1 MAAAGGI
8 DPFGVAL
15 RPSHV
20 VIIDMLGSDESMDR
34 DLTEVLEDWRYDA
47 DDQYRVIK
55 ARDGRRV
62 LQVRQPLGIEQ
73 YELDGRPD
81 GLRPFGKESVLVE
94 MLDRLDSCEAP
105 RDGGFLID
113 HDDFLRLQ
121 NEGILYYYRYLILF
135 QMGDFERTV
144 SDTMHNLQICDLVE
158 RYVQE
163 ADDQKEILQY
173 RPYIIRMNAMADA
186 MLHLGAE
193 NPDGARDALQGA
205 IDDIGALDE
214 VDTPTYH
221 YERLRSLQYLRT
233 ALNQIKARKPTV
245 LERLNAALD
254 EAVEQ
259 EAYERA
265 AELRDR
271 IHALQQ
277 RRA

>member
-1 MAAAGGI
+1 
-8 DPFGVAL
+8 
-15 RPSHV
+15 
-20 VIIDMLGSDESMDR
+20 MLGSDESMDR
-34 DLTEVLEDWRYDA
+34 DLTEILEDWRYDA

-94 MLDRLDSCEAP
+94 MLDRLDSCRAA
-105 RDGGFLID
+105 DDAGFLID

-158 RYVQE
+158 RFVRE

-173 RPYIIRMNAMADA
+173 RPYIIRMNAMAGA
-186 MLHLGAE
+186 MMQLGAE
-193 NPDGARDALQGA
+193 DADGARDALQGA

-265 AELRDR
+265 AQLRDR

>member
-1 MAAAGGI
+1 
-8 DPFGVAL
+8 
-15 RPSHV
+15 
-20 VIIDMLGSDESMDR
+20 MDR
-34 DLTEVLEDWRYDA
+34 DLTEMLADWQYDA
-47 DDQYRVIK
+47 DDQYRMIK
-55 ARDGRRV
+55 ARDGRQV

-81 GLRPFGKESVLVE
+81 GTRPYGKESVLTE
-94 MLDRLDSCEAP
+94 MLDRLGSWDDAGAGS
-105 RDGGFLID
+105 FLID

-121 NEGILYYYRYLILF
+121 NEGMLYYYRYLILF
-135 QMGDFERTV
+135 QMGDFERTI
-144 SDTMHNLQICDLVE
+144 SDTRHNLQICELVE
-158 RYVQE
+158 RFVAE

-173 RPYIIRMNAMADA
+173 LPYIIRMNAVAGA
-186 MLHLGAE
+186 MLQLGAE
-193 NPDGARDALQGA
+193 DPGAARDMLQRA
-205 IDDIGALDE
+205 IDEISALDE

-233 ALNQIKARKPTV
+233 ALKQIKAPTQTV
-245 LERLNAALD
+245 LEQLNTALD

-277 RRA
+277 QRRA

>member
-1 MAAAGGI
+1 
-8 DPFGVAL
+8 
-15 RPSHV
+15 
-20 VIIDMLGSDESMDR
+20 MDR
-34 DLTEVLEDWRYDA
+34 DLTDILADWQYDA

-81 GLRPFGKESVLVE
+81 GLRPFGKESVLTE
-94 MLDRLDSCEAP
+94 MLDRLDSWDDTG
-105 RDGGFLID
+105 DGEFLID

-121 NEGILYYYRYLILF
+121 NEGILYYYRYLALF
-135 QMGDFERTV
+135 QMGDFKRTI
-144 SDTMHNLQICDLVE
+144 SDTRHNLQICDLVE
-158 RYVQE
+158 RFVRE
-163 ADDQKEILQY
+163 ADDQNEILQY
-173 RPYIIRMNAMADA
+173 RPYMIRMNAMAGA
-186 MLHLGAE
+186 MLRLGAD
-193 NPDGARDALQGA
+193 NPGAARDTLQRA
-205 IDDIGALDE
+205 IDRIGALEE

-233 ALNQIKARKPTV
+233 ALKQIKPPAQSM
-245 LERLNAALD
+245 LEKLNTALD

-271 IHALQQ
+271 IHALRQQ
-277 RRA
+277 RRT

>member
-1 MAAAGGI
+1 
-8 DPFGVAL
+8 
-15 RPSHV
+15 
-20 VIIDMLGSDESMDR
+20 MDR
-34 DLTEVLEDWRYDA
+34 DLTEILEDWRYDS

-55 ARDGRRV
+55 ARDGRAV

-94 MLDRLDSCEAP
+94 MLDRLDSCDVAD
-105 RDGGFLID
+105 DGGFLID
-113 HDDFLRLQ
+113 HKDFLRLQ

-158 RYVQE
+158 RFVQE

-173 RPYIIRMNAMADA
+173 RPYIIRMNAMAGA
-186 MLHLGAE
+186 MLQLGAE
-193 NPDGARDALQGA
+193 DSDGARGALQGA

-233 ALNQIKARKPTV
+233 ALHQIKARKPTV

>member
-1 MAAAGGI
+1 
-8 DPFGVAL
+8 
-15 RPSHV
+15 
-20 VIIDMLGSDESMDR
+20 MDR
-34 DLTEVLEDWRYDA
+34 DLTEFLADWQYDA

-62 LQVRQPLGIEQ
+62 LQERQALGIWQ

-81 GLRPFGKESVLVE
+81 GLRPFGKESVLKE
-94 MLDRLDSCEAP
+94 MLDRLDSW
-105 RDGGFLID
+105 DGAGEGDFLID

-135 QMGDFERTV
+135 QMGDFERTI
-144 SDTMHNLQICDLVE
+144 SDTRHNLQICDLVE
-158 RYVQE
+158 RYVE
-163 ADDQKEILQY
+163 AADDQNEILQY
-173 RPYIIRMNAMADA
+173 RPYMIRMNAMAGA
-186 MLHLGAE
+186 MLQLGAE
-193 NPDGARDALQGA
+193 NPGAARETLQQA
-205 IDDIGALDE
+205 IDDIGALEE

-233 ALNQIKARKPTV
+233 ALKQIKVPAQTV
-245 LERLNAALD
+245 LDRLNSALD

-277 RRA
+277 QRRT

>member
-1 MAAAGGI
+1 
-8 DPFGVAL
+8 
-15 RPSHV
+15 
-20 VIIDMLGSDESMDR
+20 MDR
-34 DLTEVLEDWRYDA
+34 DLTEMLADWQYDA

-81 GLRPFGKESVLVE
+81 GLRPFGKESVLTE
-94 MLDRLDSCEAP
+94 MLDRLHSWDDAGTGS
-105 RDGGFLID
+105 FLID

-135 QMGDFERTV
+135 QMGDFERTI
-144 SDTMHNLQICDLVE
+144 SDTSHNLQICDLVE
-158 RYVQE
+158 RFVEE
-163 ADDQKEILQY
+163 ADEKKEILQY
-173 RPYIIRMNAMADA
+173 RPYMIRMNAVAGA
-186 MLHLGAE
+186 MLQLGAE
-193 NPDGARDALQGA
+193 NPGAARDMLQRA
-205 IDDIGALDE
+205 IDEIGALDE

-233 ALNQIKARKPTV
+233 ALKQIKAPAQTV
-245 LERLNAALD
+245 LEQLNTALD

-277 RRA
+277 RRT

>member
-1 MAAAGGI
+1 
-8 DPFGVAL
+8 
-15 RPSHV
+15 
-20 VIIDMLGSDESMDR
+20 MDR
-34 DLTEVLEDWRYDA
+34 DLTDILADWQYDA
-47 DDQYRVIK
+47 DDPYRVIK

-81 GLRPFGKESVLVE
+81 GQRPFGKESVLTE
-94 MLDRLDSCEAP
+94 MLDRLDSWDDAGEV
-105 RDGGFLID
+105 DFLID

-121 NEGILYYYRYLILF
+121 NEGILYYYRYLALF
-135 QMGDFERTV
+135 QMGDFKRTI
-144 SDTMHNLQICDLVE
+144 SDTRHNLQICDLVE
-158 RYVQE
+158 RFVRE
-163 ADDQKEILQY
+163 ADDQNEILQY
-173 RPYIIRMNAMADA
+173 RPYMIRMNAMAGA
-186 MLHLGAE
+186 MLQLGAD
-193 NPDGARDALQGA
+193 NPGAARDTLQRA
-205 IDDIGALDE
+205 IDEIGALEE

-233 ALNQIKARKPTV
+233 ALKQIKPPAQSMREK
-245 LERLNAALD
+245 LNTALD

-277 RRA
+277 QRRT

>member
-1 MAAAGGI
+1 
-8 DPFGVAL
+8 
-15 RPSHV
+15 
-20 VIIDMLGSDESMDR
+20 MDR
-34 DLTEVLEDWRYDA
+34 DLTEILADWQYDA

-62 LQVRQPLGIEQ
+62 PQVRMPLGIEQ

-81 GLRPFGKESVLVE
+81 GLRPFGKESVLTE
-94 MLDRLDSCEAP
+94 MLDRLDAREDASEH
-105 RDGGFLID
+105 DFLID
-113 HDDFLRLQ
+113 HDDFVRLQ

-135 QMGDFERTV
+135 QMGDFERTM
-144 SDTMHNLQICDLVE
+144 SDTRHNLQICDLVE
-158 RYVQE
+158 RYVEE
-163 ADDQKEILQY
+163 ADDQNEVLQY
-173 RPYIIRMNAMADA
+173 RPYMIRMNAMAGA
-186 MLHLGAE
+186 MLQLGAE
-193 NPDGARDALQGA
+193 SPGDARGTLQKA
-205 IDDIGALDE
+205 IDDIGALEE

-233 ALNQIKARKPTV
+233 ALKQIKMPAQTV
-245 LERLNAALD
+245 LDKLNTQLD

-277 RRA
+277 RRT

>member
-1 MAAAGGI
+1 
-8 DPFGVAL
+8 
-15 RPSHV
+15 
-20 VIIDMLGSDESMDR
+20 MDR
-34 DLTEVLEDWRYDA
+34 DLTEILEDWRYDS

-81 GLRPFGKESVLVE
+81 GMRPFGKESVLME
-94 MLDRLDSCEAP
+94 MLDRLDSCRAA
-105 RDGGFLID
+105 DGAHGDEGFRID

-158 RYVQE
+158 RFVQGS
-163 ADDQKEILQY
+163 DDQNEILQY
-173 RPYIIRMNAMADA
+173 RPYIIRMNAMAGA

-193 NPDGARDALQGA
+193 DSDGARGALQDA

-233 ALNQIKARKPTV
+233 ALKQIKARKPTV

-254 EAVEQ
+254 KAVEQ

>member
-1 MAAAGGI
+1 
-8 DPFGVAL
+8 
-15 RPSHV
+15 
-20 VIIDMLGSDESMDR
+20 MDR
-34 DLTEVLEDWRYDA
+34 DLTHILEDWRYDS

-81 GLRPFGKESVLVE
+81 GLRPFGKESVLME
-94 MLDRLDSCEAP
+94 MLDRLDSCRAVGD
-105 RDGGFLID
+105 DGAFLID

-144 SDTMHNLQICDLVE
+144 NDTMHNLQICDLVE

-173 RPYIIRMNAMADA
+173 RPYIIRMNAMAGA

-193 NPDGARDALQGA
+193 NSDGARDALQDA

-233 ALNQIKARKPTV
+233 ALKQIKARKPTV

-254 EAVEQ
+254 RAVEQ

>member
-1 MAAAGGI
+1 
-8 DPFGVAL
+8 
-15 RPSHV
+15 
-20 VIIDMLGSDESMDR
+20 MDR
-34 DLTEVLEDWRYDA
+34 DLTEILEDWRYDS

-81 GLRPFGKESVLVE
+81 GLRPFGKESVLME
-94 MLDRLDSCEAP
+94 MLDRLDSCRTA
-105 RDGGFLID
+105 GGAHGGDTGFRID

-158 RYVQE
+158 RFVQE
-163 ADDQKEILQY
+163 SDDQNEILQY
-173 RPYIIRMNAMADA
+173 RPYIIRMNAMAGA

-193 NPDGARDALQGA
+193 NSDGARGALQDA

-233 ALNQIKARKPTV
+233 ALQQIKARKPTV

-254 EAVEQ
+254 KAVEQ